1 MQYQLSRTLPDFDVL
16 ARLARQDP
24 RALEDLAR
32 RLTDDVIRHARSS
45 QSRQRLRGLQ
55 FTIDLERKRAP
66 DSLAATV
73 RISQLMHESLAELNR
88 AFTDPIAT
96 AEESAQ
102 RTAKVLAF
110 KRRAKDV

>member
-16 ARLARQDP
+16 ASLARQDP
-24 RALEDLAR
+24 RALEDLGR
-32 RLTDDVIRHARSS
+32 RLTNEVIRHARSS

-66 DSLAATV
+66 DSLAACV

-88 AFTDPIAT
+88 AFIDPAT
-96 AEESAQ
+96 TTGEGVQ
-102 RTAKVLAF
+102 RSAKVLTF
-110 KRRAKDV
+110 KPRAEDV